1 MKIQDFTDMNKFQ
14 EIMQNWAKAT
24 GLATVA
30 VDADGTY
37 LSDCYNF
44 TDFCMKYTRQSPEGK
59 KRCEKCDKEC
69 SGVYH
74 CHAGLIDFSID
85 LTLNGEKLG
94 SVIGGQVLPDHPDEE
109 KFRAVAKELN
119 INEDSYIA
127 ALKKVNV
134 RSEEGIRAA
143 AYLLG
148 DALNN
153 CIEASYNAKYRSHIL
168 ENLSNGISNC
178 ETLVSKIESNVDQL
192 SRIQQ
197 KQKILALN
205 ASIEAARAGEA
216 GRGFTIVANEVE
228 NLSKDS
234 SVLNSNISDTVK
246 QIADVIHELMDAQ
259 HLK

>member
-1 MKIQDFTDMNKFQ
+1 MKIQNFTDMNKFQ

-30 VDADGTY
+30 VDADGNY

-85 LTLNGEKLG
+85 LTLNGEKIG
-94 SVIGGQVLPDHPDEE
+94 AVIGGQVLPDHPDEE
-109 KFRAVAKELN
+109 KFREVARELD
-119 INEDSYIA
+119 INEESYIT

-148 DALNN
+148 DSLNN
-153 CIEASYNAKYRSHIL
+153 CINAGYNEKYRNHLL
-168 ENLSNGISNC
+168 ENLSSGITNC
-178 ETLVSKIESNVDQL
+178 ETLVTKIEANVGEL
-192 SRIQQ
+192 NRIQQ

-234 SVLNSNISDTVK
+234 SVLNGDISQTVK
-246 QIADVIHELMDAQ
+246 QIADIIHELMDAQ

>member
-1 MKIQDFTDMNKFQ
+1 MKIQDFTDMRKFE

-30 VDADGTY
+30 VDADGNY
-37 LSDCYNF
+37 LSECYNF

-69 SGVYH
+69 TGVYY

-85 LTLNGEKLG
+85 LILNGEKVG
-94 SVIGGQVLPDHPDEE
+94 AVIGGQVLPDHPDEE
-109 KFRAVAKELN
+109 KFREVARELN

-134 RSEEGIRAA
+134 RSEAGIRAA

-148 DALNN
+148 DSLNN
-153 CIEASYNAKYRSHIL
+153 CINAGYNEKYRNKLL
-168 ENLSNGISNC
+168 ENLSDGITNC
-178 ETLVSKIESNVDQL
+178 ESLVTKIESNVNEL
-192 SRIQQ
+192 NRIQQ

-228 NLSKDS
+228 NLSRDS
-234 SVLNSNISDTVK
+234 SVLNSDISKTVN
-246 QIADVIHELMDAQ
+246 QIAEVIHKLMNAQ
-259 HLK
+259 HDK